1 LSKKLQIRFRKY
13 DHKQDFLPVRDFL
26 VETYTLLDKPINWRL
41 DRWNYARYFVIPM
54 IGAYAKDPVSP
65 QDSLQAIRWWEDHI
79 RLWEND
85 EGSVVAVTA
94 FEHPWPGDV
103 FFLRH
108 PEYDF
113 LLDEMFEDAEEN
125 LVHPDNKTLR
135 IHIYEHDEPL
145 RAVAQRR
152 GYQKKDEW
160 FEEDTEFVIRGE
172 LPEPKLPGGFT
183 IQSMAD
189 ENDLERRRK
198 AFGRG
203 FNHEDPKEWPSLF
216 SYQEL
221 QKAPDYRRDR
231 DLYIVAPDGE
241 YVSFCILWWDERN
254 RMGILEPVGTVPEH
268 RRKGLA
274 RAVVYEA
281 IRRAAALGAEKVVVG
296 AGMEFYL
303 AIGFEKVHTN
313 YVWLKEF

>member
-1 LSKKLQIRFRKY
+1 MTKIEFRKY
-13 DHKQDFLPVRDFL
+13 DHTRDFLRVRDFL
-26 VETYTLLDKPINWRL
+26 SATYALVDNPINWRL

-54 IGAYAKDPVSP
+54 IGAYAKDPVSAK
-65 QDSLQAIRWWEDHI
+65 DSLQAIRLWEDRI
-79 RLWEND
+79 RLWED
-85 EGSVVAVTA
+85 DGGRILAVTA
-94 FEHPWPGDV
+94 MEYPWLGEV

-108 PEYDF
+108 PKDNS
-113 LLDEMFEDAEEN
+113 LLDDMFEDAEGN
-125 LVHPDNKTLR
+125 LAHPDNRNLW
-135 IHIYEHDEPL
+135 IHIHEHDEPL
-145 RAVAQRR
+145 KAVAQRR
-152 GYQKKDEW
+152 GFRKDAER
-160 FEEDTEFVIRGE
+160 FEEDTEFIIRGE
-172 LPEPKLPGGFT
+172 LPEPDLPEGFV
-183 IQSMAD
+183 IRSMAD

-203 FNHEDPKEWPSLF
+203 FNHEDPKEWPNLF

-221 QKAPDYRRDR
+221 QRAPDYRKDR
-231 DLYIVAPDGE
+231 DLYVVAPDGE

-296 AGMEFYL
+296 AGLEFYL
-303 AIGFEKVHTN
+303 AIGFQKVRTC
-313 YVWLKEF
+313 YAWVKENL

>member
-1 LSKKLQIRFRKY
+1 MKVRFRRY
-13 DHKQDFLPVRDFL
+13 DDKQDFGPIRDFL
-26 VETYTLLDKPINWRL
+26 VHTCAMLDSPVNWRL

-65 QDSLQAIRWWEDHI
+65 DDSRKAIRMWADSI

-85 EGSVVAVTA
+85 EGNVVAVTA
-94 FEHPWPGDV
+94 SEYPWLGDV

-108 PEYDF
+108 PEFDA
-113 LLDEMFEDAEEN
+113 LEEMFEDAEHN
-125 LVHPDNKTLR
+125 LVHPEKRTLHV
-135 IHIYEHDEPL
+135 HIYEHDEQL
-145 RAVAQRR
+145 KAVALSR
-152 GYQKKDEW
+152 GYQKDVDR
-160 FEEDTEFVIRGE
+160 FEEDSELVIRGE
-172 LPEPKLPGGFT
+172 LAEPELPEGFV

-221 QKAPDYRRDR
+221 QKAPDYRKEQ
-231 DLYIVAPDGE
+231 DLYVVAPDGE
-241 YVSFCILWWDERN
+241 FVSFCILWWDEQN
-254 RMGILEPVGTVPEH
+254 RMGILEPVGTVPEY

-281 IRRAAALGAEKVVVG
+281 VRRAAALGAEKVVVG
-296 AGMEFYL
+296 AGLEFYP
-303 AIGFEKVHTN
+303 AIGFEKKHAN
-313 YVWLKEF
+313 YVWVREL